1 MNDIPC
7 RSFRED
13 PPPTNPVILS
23 AKGPANTASVGVID
37 YVARRLRY
45 DTEECIRRALEDGEI
60 ELFYR
65 DRLGD
70 RSYDTYRLTA
80 KGRRAYE
87 EHIRGMIKISRETTR
102 RAKEELRIKAQ
113 CKPASAADPERRCP
127 ERRALD
133 VPA

>member
-23 AKGPANTASVGVID
+23 ARGMANTASVAVID

-45 DTEECIRRALEDGEI
+45 DTEECILRALEDGEI

-70 RSYDTYRLTA
+70 RSYDMYRLTA

-87 EHIRGMIKISRETTR
+87 KHVRGMFKRPGEM
-102 RAKEELRIKAQ
+102 AKQSDQQEAAQ
-113 CKPASAADPERRCP
+113 AEPSAAAPEPCRP
-127 ERRALD
+127 EQQALG